1 MYKQNKTTKS
11 RLSLAMSAMLV
22 VLTISTHTTI
32 QANEP
37 QRKPK
42 TVNIRGTVVDEKSNP
57 LVGVSIWNQ
66 SSYRGATTNAEGKF
80 SLYLPSGDIELRVS
94 YIGYQTANVNF
105 FATGDTTLRLS
116 LNPSAILCDEV
127 IISDSRVGTSTPLT
141 YTSLNRKDIQD
152 NNISGALPY
161 VIEMEPSMVSTAEN
175 GTQVGNTSFRLRGT
189 DATRINVNIN
199 GIPLNNAESQGVYWV
214 NIVNLAAMS
223 ESVQIQRGAGSSNGG
238 TSAFG
243 GAISL
248 QTLNPA
254 TEAYATADISRG
266 SFNTNQTSLMV
277 GTGLLKDGLA
287 FDASY
292 SKLSSDG
299 FLRNGFCDHESFYFS
314 AGKYGERSLFKF
326 VTIIGK
332 QHTGITW
339 NGATREEIA
348 ADPTYNNAGA
358 YTDEMGNTRYYDNET
373 DNYWQQHFQLYYSY
387 QLSDQWLFNTALN
400 YTHGYGYYENYKADK
415 KFTDYGFDN
424 QMLITNGDTSIIKR
438 SDFVIRKLMNNSSY
452 TENASLQYKTDRL
465 TFNIGE
471 MVNYYDGDHYGN
483 VLWCKQPSLSINE
496 DYEWYRNIGTKTDV
510 SAFAKAEYMFS
521 SKLSGYADMQYRFV
535 LYNMD
540 GIDDDFLTLDYSRT
554 YNFFNPKVGLS
565 YSPDK
570 VNRFSLLAS
579 IANREPTRA
588 DIKDAIK
595 GSTADDPEPETMLDI
610 ELGYS
615 YNPTRWKLSANAY
628 FMGYKNQLVS
638 SGKLNSVG
646 YVLMENVDRSYRIGI
661 ELTAGA
667 EILSWLKIDANI
679 ALSQNKIIDYIHYEE
694 HYDNPNDWNT
704 TPQVAK
710 NYGNTQLAF
719 SPNIVGAA
727 IATIEPT
734 KNFKLQLI
742 GKYVGEQYYDN
753 TQREE
758 TRLDPYFVI
767 NSKVSY
773 LWKLRGGK
781 EIEFQLLVNNI
792 LDKQYINNA
801 WGYEAHFDDGSP
813 KYVEQ
818 GFFVQPGING
828 MGRIVLKL

>member
-1 MYKQNKTTKS
+1 MYKQIKRKLGLVAS
-11 RLSLAMSAMLV
+11 AIFAMLP
-22 VLTISTHTTI
+22 LCTHHI
-32 QANEP
+32 CQAGEQQQKN
-37 QRKPK
+37 KIIH
-42 TVNIRGTVVDEKSNP
+42 IRGIVVDEKETP
-57 LVGVSIWNQ
+57 LEGVNVWNQ
-66 SSYRGATTNAEGKF
+66 GSYKGTNTNGEGKF
-80 SLYLPSGDIELRVS
+80 SLYLPSGNTELRLS
-94 YIGYQTANVNF
+94 YIGYQTTIIDLFIV
-105 FATGDTTLRLS
+105 GDTTLSLS
-116 LNPSAILCDEV
+116 LKPSATLCNEV
-127 IISDSRVGTSTPLT
+127 IISDSRVSTTTPLT
-141 YTSLNRKDIQD
+141 YTTLNREAIED

-161 VIEMEPSMVSTAEN
+161 IIEMEPSMVSTAEN

-223 ESVQIQRGAGSSNGG
+223 ESVQIQRGTGASNGG

-248 QTLNPA
+248 QTLNPS
-254 TEAYATADISRG
+254 TEPYATADISRG

-277 GTGLLKDGLA
+277 STGVLKHGWA

-314 AGKYGERSLFKF
+314 GGKYGERSLLKL
-326 VTIIGK
+326 VAIIGK

-339 NGATREEIA
+339 NGATKDEIA
-348 ADPTYNNAGA
+348 IDPTYNNAGA
-358 YTDEMGNTRYYDNET
+358 YTDETGNTKYYDNET

-387 QLSDQWLFNTALN
+387 QLSDQWMFNTALN

-415 KFTDYGFDN
+415 KFGNYGFDN
-424 QMLITNGDTSIIKR
+424 QMVISNGDTSIVKR

-452 TENASLQYKTDRL
+452 TENASLQYKSDRL
-465 TFNIGE
+465 TFSIGE

-483 VLWCKQPSLSINE
+483 VIWCKQPELYIDE
-496 DYEWYRNIGTKTDV
+496 DYEWYRNVGTKADV
-510 SAFAKAEYMFS
+510 SAFAKAEYMFNS
-521 SKLSGYADMQYRFV
+521 HLSGYADMQYRFII
-535 LYNMD
+535 YNMD
-540 GIDDDFLTLDYSRT
+540 GIDDDFLPLDYQRT
-554 YNFFNPKVGLS
+554 YNFFNPKVGLC
-565 YSPDK
+565 YNPDK
-570 VNRFSLLAS
+570 VNRLTFLAG

-615 YNPTRWKLSANAY
+615 YNPTRWKFSANAY
-628 FMGYKNQLVS
+628 FMGYSNQLVS

-646 YVLMENVDRSYRIGI
+646 YALMENVDRSYRMGI

-667 EILSWLKIDANI
+667 SILSWLKLEGNI
-679 ALSQNKIIDYIHYEE
+679 ALSRNEILDYIHYEE
-694 HYDNPNDWNT
+694 HYDNPDAWNS

-710 NYGNTQLAF
+710 NYGNTQIAF
-719 SPNIVGAA
+719 SPNIVTAA
-727 IATIEPT
+727 VVTLEPA

-753 TQREE
+753 TQRLE
-758 TRLDPYFVI
+758 TRLDPYFVV
-767 NSKVSY
+767 NTKASY
-773 LWKLRGGK
+773 LCKLRGGK

-792 LDKQYINNA
+792 LDKQYVNNA
-801 WGYEAHFDDGSP
+801 WGYEAYFDDGSP
-813 KYVEQ
+813 KYIEQ

-828 MGRIVLKL
+828 MGRIVLRF

>member
-1 MYKQNKTTKS
+1 MYKQKKITKS
-11 RLSLAMSAMLV
+11 KLSLAASIILA
-22 VLTISTHTTI
+22 VLMVNTHLSV
-32 QANEP
+32 QAN
-37 QRKPK
+37 KPPLKTK
-42 TVNIRGTVVDEKSNP
+42 TVNIRGTVVDEKGNP
-57 LVGVSIWNQ
+57 LIGAGVWNQ
-66 SSYRGATTNAEGKF
+66 GSQKGTTTNGEGKF
-80 SLYLPSGDIELRVS
+80 SILLPSGNTELRITFV
-94 YIGYQTANVNF
+94 GYQTKNIDFYA
-105 FATGDTTLRLS
+105 ATDTTLC
-116 LNPSAILCDEV
+116 LNLIPLAILCDEV
-127 IISDSRVGTSTPLT
+127 IISDSRVGTTSPIT
-141 YTSLNRKDIQD
+141 YTTLNREAIQD

-161 VIEMEPSMVSTAEN
+161 IIEMEPSMVSTAEN

-223 ESVQIQRGAGSSNGG
+223 ESVQIQRGTGASNGG

-254 TEAYATADISRG
+254 TEPYATADISRG
-266 SFNTNQTSLMV
+266 SFNTNQTSIIM
-277 GTGLLKDGLA
+277 GTGLLKHGLA

-314 AGKYGERSLFKF
+314 AGKYGERSLLKF

-348 ADPTYNNAGA
+348 TDPTFNNAGA
-358 YTDEMGNTRYYDNET
+358 YLDEMGNTKYYDNET
-373 DNYWQQHFQLYYSY
+373 DNYWQQHFQIYYSY
-387 QLSDQWLFNTALN
+387 QLNNNWLLNTALN

-415 KFTDYGFDN
+415 KFGDYGFDN
-424 QMLITNGDTSIIKR
+424 QMLITNGDTSILKR

-452 TENASLQYKTDRL
+452 TENASLQYKTDYL
-465 TFNIGE
+465 TLSIGE
-471 MVNYYDGDHYGN
+471 MINYYNGDHYGN
-483 VLWCKQPSLSINE
+483 VIWCKQPSLSIDK
-496 DYEWYRNIGTKTDV
+496 DYEWYRNIGTKTDI
-510 SAFAKAEYMFS
+510 SAFAKAEYMFNT
-521 SKLSGYADMQYRFV
+521 KLSGYADMQYRFII
-535 LYNMD
+535 YNMD
-540 GIDDDFLTLDYSRT
+540 GIDDDIMPLNYSRT

-565 YSPDK
+565 YNPNK
-570 VNRFSLLAS
+570 VNRFSLLVS

-595 GSTADDPEPETMLDI
+595 GTSADDPEPETMLDI

-615 YNPTRWKLSANAY
+615 YNPGGCKLSANAY
-628 FMGYKNQLVS
+628 FMGYNNQLVS

-646 YVLMENVDRSYRIGI
+646 YVLMENVDQSYRMGI
-661 ELTAGA
+661 EITAGTM
-667 EILSWLKIDANI
+667 ILSWLKIDANI

-694 HYDNPNDWNT
+694 HYDNPNNWNPS
-704 TPQVAK
+704 PQVAK

-727 IATIEPT
+727 IATIEPVQ
-734 KNFKLQLI
+734 NLKLQLI

-758 TRLDPYFVI
+758 TRLDPYFVM
-767 NSKVSY
+767 NAKASY
-773 LWKLRGGK
+773 IWKLKSGK
-781 EIEFQLLVNNI
+781 NIEFQLLVNNI
-792 LDKQYINNA
+792 LNKQYINNA

-813 KYVEQ
+813 KYIEQ
-818 GFFVQPGING
+818 GFFVQPGINV
-828 MGRIVLKL
+828 MGRMVLKL